1 MNSFQIK
8 QAKAEL
14 LRIVQEQ
21 PGHTI
26 AVGDALEA
34 LRGGGHRVTE
44 DALSVLVEG
53 SAQPVLAFT
62 ADRQNITTVDRS

>member
-8 QAKAEL
+8 QAKADL

-21 PGHTI
+21 PGQSL
-26 AVGDALEA
+26 AVSDALEA

-44 DALSVLVEG
+44 DALRVLVEG

-62 ADRQNITTVDRS
+62 ADRLHIITVETP

>member
-14 LRIVQEQ
+14 LRIVMDH
-21 PGHTI
+21 PGHTL
-26 AVGDALEA
+26 AVADAIEA

-44 DALSVLVEG
+44 DVLSVLVEG

-62 ADRQNITTVDRS
+62 ADRQRITTVETP

>member
-21 PGHTI
+21 PDRML
-26 AVGDALEA
+26 AVADALEA
-34 LRGGGHRVTE
+34 LRGGGHRITE

-53 SAQPVLAFT
+53 SAQPVLAYT
-62 ADRQNITTVDRS
+62 ADRQHITTVETP

>member
-8 QAKAEL
+8 QAKADL
-14 LRIVQEQ
+14 LQIVLEQ
-21 PGHTI
+21 PRHTLTV
-26 AVGDALEA
+26 ADALEA

-44 DALSVLVEG
+44 DALRVLVEG

-62 ADRQNITTVDRS
+62 ADRQHITTVETS

>member
-14 LRIVQEQ
+14 LRIVNEQ
-21 PGHTI
+21 PERML
-26 AVGDALEA
+26 AVADALEA
-34 LRGGGHRVTE
+34 LRGGGHRITE

-62 ADRQNITTVDRS
+62 ADRLHITTVETP

>member
-14 LRIVQEQ
+14 LRIVMEQ
-21 PGHTI
+21 PDHTL
-26 AVGDALEA
+26 AVAEALDV

-44 DALSVLVEG
+44 DVLSVLVEG

-62 ADRQNITTVDRS
+62 IVRQHITTVETP

>member
-14 LRIVQEQ
+14 LRIVHEQ
-21 PGHTI
+21 PDHTL
-26 AVGDALEA
+26 AVAEALDV

-44 DALSVLVEG
+44 DVLSVLVEG

-62 ADRQNITTVDRS
+62 IDRQHITTVETP

>member
-8 QAKAEL
+8 QAKADL
-14 LRIVQEQ
+14 LRLVLEQ
-21 PGHTI
+21 PGHI
-26 AVGDALEA
+26 LAVSDALEA

-44 DALSVLVEG
+44 DALRVLVEG

-62 ADRQNITTVDRS
+62 ADRHKITAVDTP

>member
-14 LRIVQEQ
+14 LRIVREQ
-21 PGHTI
+21 PDHTL
-26 AVGDALEA
+26 AVAEALDV
-34 LRGGGHRVTE
+34 LRGGGHRITE

-62 ADRQNITTVDRS
+62 IDRQHITTVETP